1 MPETGAAAALA
12 CQGFAMSPPKKPI
25 SLSDIHDVYRGT
37 AKKEETADAAP
48 SYQKTDRF
56 ARDAGH
62 PGVARNRPPVPPGR
76 KAR

>member
-1 MPETGAAAALA
+1 M
-12 CQGFAMSPPKKPI
+12 
-25 SLSDIHDVYRGT
+25 